1 MGLGGDPDVESAGTG
16 RHEAWAVGIAMIGPR
31 WPRSPGDDAGD
42 AEMADLKAIVEG
54 LHLALGAP
62 MAVYRPRPEDAPPHL
77 HPGRTAE
84 LVDDAG
90 RGYGLLG
97 EIHPAIAEAWDL
109 PGRPLVAVLSLPAL
123 LKLAPGHV
131 RAMSVPATQPID
143 RDLAVILDESTGV
156 GDLLRIVRSSAG
168 ATLASARLF
177 DEYRGPQIGTGRV
190 SYAIALRFQPES
202 ADDERGVE
210 RSLDRVRGALK
221 HHLRAE
227 IR

>member
-1 MGLGGDPDVESAGTG
+1 
-16 RHEAWAVGIAMIGPR
+16 
-31 WPRSPGDDAGD
+31 
-42 AEMADLKAIVEG
+42 
-54 LHLALGAP
+54 
-62 MAVYRPRPEDAPPHL
+62 
-77 HPGRTAE
+77 
-84 LVDDAG
+84 
-90 RGYGLLG
+90 
-97 EIHPAIAEAWDL
+97 
-109 PGRPLVAVLSLPAL
+109 
-123 LKLAPGHV
+123 
-131 RAMSVPATQPID
+131 VPATQPID

-202 ADDERGVE
+202 ADDEPGVE